1 MATATA
7 ASANC
12 GAVPATVSEHCRPLS
27 FDRRQRLILEN
38 LVEVRRVARRICARL
53 PKHVPFDDLV
63 HSGVLGLI
71 DAVEKFNPAKNV
83 SLQAYAQIR
92 IRGAILDSLR
102 EMDWGPRTLRWQARR
117 IEQARSA
124 LIARLGRYPSEM
136 EVAELLVLR
145 LDKYQHILTQLHSLA
160 PGKRQGLPESTSG
173 EKARLAPSIRVS
185 EDPFQLCARAEST
198 RMLTEAIKT
207 LGAKERKTLALYY
220 FEERTMKEVGTL
232 LKIQE
237 SRVSQIISAALDRLR
252 AHLQERLIP
261 WPHPG

>member
-7 ASANC
+7 VSANC
-12 GAVPATVSEHCRPLS
+12 GAVPATVPLHRRPRS

-53 PKHVPFDDLV
+53 PKHVPF
-63 HSGVLGLI
+63 
-71 DAVEKFNPAKNV
+71 
-83 SLQAYAQIR
+83 
-92 IRGAILDSLR
+92 
-102 EMDWGPRTLRWQARR
+102 
-117 IEQARSA
+117 EQARSA
-124 LIARLGRYPSEM
+124 LIARLGRFPSET

-160 PGKRQGLPESTSG
+160 AGKRQGLPESTSR
-173 EKARLAPSIRVS
+173 ETARLTPSVRMS

-198 RMLTEAIKT
+198 RILAEAIKT

-237 SRVSQIISAALDRLR
+237 SRVSQIIRAALNRLR
-252 AHLQERLIP
+252 AHLQERLIA